1 MKLCGGAERMK
12 DSKAINTGDRKPKS
26 LMKVEIAAISAD
38 KLLDEII
45 SEMTENI
52 LKQLKNDK

>member
-1 MKLCGGAERMK
+1 MK

-26 LMKVEIAAISAD
+26 LMKVEIAAKSAD

>member
-1 MKLCGGAERMK
+1 MK
-12 DSKAINTGDRKPKS
+12 DSKAINAGDRKPKS
-26 LMKVEIAAISAD
+26 LMKVEIAAKSAD